1 MTHRVVIIG
10 ANGRLGSELALRLS
24 TVDGIE
30 VIGICRNLA
39 GSAFLRLNGVS
50 CRLGS
55 VADRHAADDLLG
67 DADVVVN
74 LAYSFPRSRAGHSAN
89 VALVRNSIEAAKPSA
104 TVILASTIMVY
115 GPAFRVRLPDAYGLE
130 KLRLERAFLR
140 SAARRAVDAHV
151 FRIGHALGDLQ
162 PLTRQIQA
170 ELRSGEAS
178 VGPEDDTPSNT
189 VHVASLAEAI
199 AMVDGR
205 HPRVVDL
212 VSSPQWTWGEVYSW
226 YASALGVPVTRGT
239 QDVEGW
245 GPRRALREAAL
256 AATHVLPERLADRA
270 YGRFLIDRA
279 RRELTASVTGKPTLM
294 AIEAT
299 RWRGLIAQPLAGLSD
314 PVAAI
319 KQYPLPRQ
327 RPGRNAASS

>member
-1 MTHRVVIIG
+1 MTRRVVIIG
-10 ANGRLGSELALRLS
+10 ANGRLGSELALRLNI
-24 TVDGIE
+24 VDGIE

-55 VADRHAADDLLG
+55 VADREAAKVLLG

-74 LAYSFPRSRAGHSAN
+74 LAYAFPRSRAGHRAN
-89 VALVRNSIEAAKPSA
+89 VALVRNSIEAAKPDA

-115 GPAFRVRLPDAYGLE
+115 GPAFPVRFPDAYGVE

-140 SAARRAVDAHV
+140 CANRKAIDAHV

-170 ELRSGEAS
+170 ELRRGEAS
-178 VGPEDDTPSNT
+178 VGPDNDTPSNT

-199 AMVDGR
+199 DIVDGR

-212 VSSPQWTWGEVYSW
+212 VSSPQWTWGELYSW
-226 YASALGVPVTRGT
+226 YASALGAPVTPGT
-239 QDVEGW
+239 QAVEGW
-245 GPRRALREAAL
+245 RARRVLREGVI
-256 AATHVLPERLADRA
+256 AATHVLPERLADHV
-270 YGRFLIDRA
+270 YGRFLIGRA
-279 RRELTASVTGKPTLM
+279 RRELAAEFALEATPM

-299 RWRGLIAQPLAGLSD
+299 RWRGVTGHTLAGLRD
-314 PVAAI
+314 PIAATE
-319 KQYPLPRQ
+319 QYRLPPHQ
-327 RPGRNAASS
+327 VGAS